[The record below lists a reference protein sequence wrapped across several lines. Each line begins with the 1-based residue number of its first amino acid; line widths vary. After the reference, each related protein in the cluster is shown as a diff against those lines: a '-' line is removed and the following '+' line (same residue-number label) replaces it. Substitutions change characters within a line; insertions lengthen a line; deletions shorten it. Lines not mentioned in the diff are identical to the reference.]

1 MAEIE
6 KITSAVSWYVSA
18 SASLAK
24 ALEDCETSPSYYCQ
38 RYYQAQEEARAE
50 LEKSLNEY
58 IDERVAL
65 AIKNAV

>member
-6 KITSAVSWYVSA
+6 KITSAISWYMSA
-18 SASLAK
+18 TANLAA
-24 ALEDCETSPSYYCQ
+24 ALKDCETSPGYYCQ
-38 RYYQAQEEARAE
+38 RYYQEQDEARAE

-65 AIKNAV
+65 AIKNAG